1 MHVCQLLGAGLL
13 GAGGQAHRADLA
25 GDRGSWAGMAPM
37 LEGEPVTTL
46 RHPRARVRGMDG
58 AGGWE
63 WRPPEAAALLCCGH
77 KESQRSQTSA
87 HLRSW
92 NSGFD

>member
-25 GDRGSWAGMAPM
+25 GDRGSWAGMAPR

-46 RHPRARVRGMDG
+46 RHPRARVRGVDG

-63 WRPPEAAALLCCGH
+63 WGPPAAAALKASTH
-77 KESQRSQTSA
+77 SA
-87 HLRSW
+87 TRKQPINQSI
-92 NSGFD
+92 GA